1 LDTELRGDERE
12 TKEGVL
18 VVENSNGRRVAIAC
32 QGGGSHTAFTAG
44 VLKKLLKE
52 KEEHDYEVVALSG
65 TSGGAICALLAWYG
79 LLMNDTDK
87 AVELLD
93 SFWRHNSA
101 SSLQDKLLNDWLL
114 WTNRFFENTG
124 GTPSVS
130 PYYYPSQGQELL
142 RNMLE
147 KHVDFG
153 RANELV
159 KESSPMLLIGAAD
172 VLSGEFVA
180 FSSYR
185 DRINADMILASAAI
199 PTLFRAVHTNG
210 GVYWDGLFSQNPPVR
225 ELPNAEPKPN
235 EIWVIQI
242 NPQTSKSEPKS
253 MAEITDRRNELS
265 GNLSLYQE
273 THVIEKI
280 INELVDK
287 LGEGENK
294 EDKRLRIP
302 GKEGEE
308 DKEYRHIDIKWIQML
323 RELDTASKLNR
334 DPSFIRDMMAYGEEQ
349 AEEFLQRELVGA
361 GAGTG

>member
-1 LDTELRGDERE
+1 M
-12 TKEGVL
+12 
-18 VVENSNGRRVAIAC
+18 VENSNGRRVAIAC

-44 VLKKLLKE
+44 VLKKLFKE
-52 KEEHDYEVVALSG
+52 KEEHDYEIVALSG

-79 LLMNDTDK
+79 LLMNDTNK

-93 SFWRHNSA
+93 SFWRDNSA
-101 SSLQDKLLNDWLL
+101 RSLQDKLLNDWLL

-124 GTPSVS
+124 GTPGVS

-142 RNMLE
+142 RSMLE

-159 KESSPMLLIGAAD
+159 TESSPMLLIGAAD

-210 GVYWDGLFSQNPPVR
+210 DVYWDGLFSQNPPVR
-225 ELPNAEPKPN
+225 ELPDAEPKPN

-242 NPQTSKSEPKS
+242 NPEKAKSEPKS
-253 MAEITDRRNELS
+253 MPEITDRRNELS

-273 THVIEKI
+273 THFIKT
-280 INELVDK
+280 INRWV
-287 LGEGENK
+287 
-294 EDKRLRIP
+294 EDGSLSGTKH
-302 GKEGEE
+302 EV
-308 DKEYRHIDIKWIQML
+308 IDIKWIQML
-323 RELDTASKLNR
+323 RDLDTASKLNR

-349 AEEFLQRELVGA
+349 AEEFLQKELVGVA
-361 GAGTG
+361 GRTS